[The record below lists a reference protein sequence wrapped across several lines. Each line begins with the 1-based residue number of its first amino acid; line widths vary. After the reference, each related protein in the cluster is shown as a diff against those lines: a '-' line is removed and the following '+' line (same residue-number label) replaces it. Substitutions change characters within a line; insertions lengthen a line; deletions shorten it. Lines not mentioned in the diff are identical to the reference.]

1 MQKTIGMLAVLLAA
15 QLLLAVGMS
24 FTGPNL
30 AAHRQ
35 DAPLLALDDGA
46 VDRLVIEDADKTQIV
61 LARQGDGWVLPAT
74 GNFPADRHKVEQLIE
89 RLKGLQRGL
98 AVATTPGAQ
107 KRFKVSDDDFER
119 RVTLARGDKNLATL
133 YLGTSPGMHRVHAR
147 TDQDSAV
154 YAVEFANYEAP
165 VKPAD
170 WEDKTVLR
178 VPRDDI
184 DKITVADLTLT
195 RQPKKA
201 ASAAPDKGAAGSGRT
216 TWTGTNLADGEKLNQ
231 ANADNLAQ
239 QLSDLLVGSVLG
251 TKQKPGYGLEKPALV
266 FGVQRTDGTTVE
278 YRLGKREADNDYVIK
293 ASSRP
298 EYFRLPGFTGDAL
311 IKAGT
316 RTQLVAAPGATDT
329 AATAG
334 AAVATAPP
342 TGEGGPDQTAA
353 DSVRVP

>member
-35 DAPLLALDDGA
+35 DAPLLALGEGA
-46 VDRLVIEDADKTQIV
+46 VDQLVIEDSDKTQIV
-61 LARQGDGWVLPAT
+61 LARQDDGWVLPAT
-74 GNFPADRHKVEQLIE
+74 GNFPADGHKVDQLVE

-107 KRFKVSDDDFER
+107 KRFKVSDDNFER
-119 RVTLARGDKNLATL
+119 RVTLARGDTNLATL

-147 TDQDSAV
+147 TGDDTAV
-154 YAVEFANYEAP
+154 YAVNFAVYEAP
-165 VKPAD
+165 VKAMD

-178 VPRDDI
+178 IPRNDI
-184 DKITVADLTLT
+184 GKITLAELTLT
-195 RQPKKA
+195 RQPDKA
-201 ASAAPDKGAAGSGRT
+201 APPDDDTGKPGQT
-216 TWTGTNLADGEKLNQ
+216 TWNSTGLADGEMLKQ
-231 ANADNLAQ
+231 ADADALAQ
-239 QLSDLLVGSVLG
+239 QLADLLVGSVLG
-251 TKQKPGYGLEKPALV
+251 TEMKPEYGLEKPALV
-266 FGVQRTDGTTVE
+266 LGVQRTDGTAVE

-311 IKAGT
+311 IKASA
-316 RTQLVAAPGATDT
+316 RTKLVAAPGATDT
-329 AATAG
+329 AATAAPPG
-334 AAVATAPP
+334 GTAP
-342 TGEGGPDQTAA
+342 DQDTAEEV
-353 DSVRVP
+353 SVP

>member
-30 AAHRQ
+30 AAHRE
-35 DAPLLALDDGA
+35 DTPLLAPGEGA
-46 VDRLVIEDADKTQIV
+46 VDRLVIEDSDQGQIV
-61 LARQGDGWVLPAT
+61 LAREGDGWVLPAT
-74 GNFPADRHKVEQLIE
+74 GNFPADKHKVDHLLE

-107 KRFKVSDDDFER
+107 KRFKVSDDNFER
-119 RVTLARGDKNLATL
+119 RVTLARGDTNLATL
-133 YLGTSPGMHRVHAR
+133 YFGTSPGMHRVHAR
-147 TDQDSAV
+147 TSDDTAV
-154 YAVEFANYEAP
+154 YAVDFATYEVP
-165 VKPAD
+165 VKAMD

-178 VPRDDI
+178 IPRNDI
-184 DKITVADLTLT
+184 GKITLAELTLT
-195 RQPKKA
+195 RQPDKA
-201 ASAAPDKGAAGSGRT
+201 APPDDDTGKPGQT
-216 TWTGTNLADGEKLNQ
+216 TWSGTGLADGEVLKQ
-231 ANADNLAQ
+231 ADADAFAQ
-239 QLSDLLVGSVLG
+239 QLADLLVDSVLG
-251 TKQKPGYGLEKPALV
+251 TEMKPEYGLEKPALV
-266 FGVQRTDGTTVE
+266 LGVQRTDGTTVE

-316 RTQLVAAPGATDT
+316 RTQLVAAPGATHA

-334 AAVATAPP
+334 EAVAAAPP
-342 TGEGGPDQTAA
+342 AGETVPDQDTTEEVSA
-353 DSVRVP
+353 P

>member
-30 AAHRQ
+30 AAHRE
-35 DAPLLALDDGA
+35 DTPLLAPGEGA
-46 VDRLVIEDADKTQIV
+46 VDRLVIEDSDQGQIV
-61 LARQGDGWVLPAT
+61 LVRQGDGWVLPAT
-74 GNFPADRHKVEQLIE
+74 GNFPADKHKVDHLLE

-119 RVTLARGDKNLATL
+119 RVTLARGDTNLATL
-133 YLGTSPGMHRVHAR
+133 YFGTSPGMHRVHAR
-147 TDQDSAV
+147 TSDDTAV
-154 YAVEFANYEAP
+154 YAVDFAVYEAP

-184 DKITVADLTLT
+184 DQISLADLTLT
-195 RQPKKA
+195 RQPDKA
-201 ASAAPDKGAAGSGRT
+201 AAAAPDEGAGKAGQT
-216 TWTGTNLADGEKLNQ
+216 TWSGTNLGDGEKLNQ
-231 ANADNLAQ
+231 ANADALAQ
-239 QLSDLLVGSVLG
+239 QLADLLVGSVLG
-251 TKQKPGYGLEKPALV
+251 TEMKPEYGLEKPALV
-266 FGVQRTDGTTVE
+266 LGVQRTDGTTIE

-316 RTQLVAAPGATDT
+316 RTQLVAAPGATHA

-334 AAVATAPP
+334 EAV
-342 TGEGGPDQTAA
+342 
-353 DSVRVP
+353 